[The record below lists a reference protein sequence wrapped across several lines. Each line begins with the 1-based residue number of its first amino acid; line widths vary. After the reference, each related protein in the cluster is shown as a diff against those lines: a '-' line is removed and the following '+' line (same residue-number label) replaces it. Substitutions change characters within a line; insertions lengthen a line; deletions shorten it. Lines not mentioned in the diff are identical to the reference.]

1 MSASERGRR
10 ARMWYRWNHLCNFL
24 WNEEENVY
32 ERQHQCDRRGSE
44 RLWTCKGFRVSK
56 QVKFLLKMLL
66 NIFLSSEFS
75 WFRRCPSEKDL
86 VCGTDGRTYLNRC
99 LLSVQQC
106 RVGKAAVQL
115 AHMGQC
121 AQGSVI
127 RESCPVDCNS
137 APQDGPICASDGNVY
152 NSTCQMKLLTC
163 GQGVVSIKFWRF
175 WQMWGDEMIEN
186 LIFSLW
192 NFLSPFLTGSNE
204 SQTLSKHEKLPRE
217 LLACG
222 KTDVWIRR
230 TIVCISMQ
238 NAIFKLWKTRFRG
251 SDFVLHVSGENWK
264 RQQLSWWLSYIMWWW
279 RGEDGMRQRWSRL
292 HFDLWDENAQLRVR

>member
-1 MSASERGRR
+1 MQSLRILTVVSVQK
-10 ARMWYRWNHLCNFL
+10 AR
-24 WNEEENVY
+24 NVKTG
-32 ERQHQCDRRGSE
+32 EFHRFE
-44 RLWTCKGFRVSK
+44 
-56 QVKFLLKMLL
+56 KFKYFLL
-66 NIFLSSEFS
+66 NIGISC
-75 WFRRCPSEKDL
+75 RCPSEKDL

-152 NSTCQMKLLTC
+152 NSTCQMKLITC
-163 GQGVVSIKFWRF
+163 GQGVVSINRSTYLKC
-175 WQMWGDEMIEN
+175 DEIIE
-186 LIFSLW
+186 I
-192 NFLSPFLTGSNE
+192 LSKLSSRFLTGSNK
-204 SQTLSKHEKLPRE
+204 SQTLSEHEKLSRE

-222 KTDVWIRR
+222 KTDVWIRW

-238 NAIFKLWKTRFRG
+238 NAIIKLWKTRFRG
-251 SDFVLHVSGENWK
+251 SNFVLHVSGENWK
-264 RQQLSWWLSYIMWWW
+264 RQQLSW
-279 RGEDGMRQRWSRL
+279 
-292 HFDLWDENAQLRVR
+292 